1 MAKYEIEPFDWQYK
15 LNQLSIDLEKKVA
28 TVEVTGAKF
37 DRELDNCEMQ
47 LTKLLYDNHSD
58 IVEITLDQLKHL
70 IESPLSICFHQHQD
84 ILESIEIFD
93 DDDNKNTILFID
105 PFLMSYYE

>member
-15 LNQLSIDLEKKVA
+15 LNQLSTDLERKVA
-28 TVEVTGAKF
+28 NVEVTGVNF
-37 DRELDNCEMQ
+37 ECELENCEMQ
-47 LTKLLYDNHSD
+47 LTKLFYDNQND
-58 IVEITLDQLKHL
+58 IVEITFDQLKHL

-93 DDDNKNTILFID
+93 DDDNKNIIFFID
-105 PFLMSYYE
+105 PFLVSDYE

>member
-15 LNQLSIDLEKKVA
+15 FNQLSIELEKKVA
-28 TVEVTGAKF
+28 NVEVTGANF
-37 DRELDNCEMQ
+37 EDGLENCEMQ
-47 LTKLLYDNHSD
+47 LIKLSYDNHYD
-58 IVEITLDQLKHL
+58 IIEVKFDQANHL

-93 DDDNKNTILFID
+93 DDDNKNIILFID
-105 PFLMSYYE
+105 PFLVSYYE